1 MSIHEKSRKT
11 HKKDETKAK
20 ASVMKTRDQGAFSLV
35 QPSAR
40 YKNKSLIKFGRVFR
54 NYNLD
59 KMKYCIWV
67 NHRKRVGEVGRGQLR
82 TELCTRSGAAH
93 RKKAFLAPFPGLHN

>member
-20 ASVMKTRDQGAFSLV
+20 ASVIKTCDQGAFSFV

-40 YKNKSLIKFGRVFR
+40 YKNKSLIIFGRVFR
-54 NYNLD
+54 N
-59 KMKYCIWV
+59 
-67 NHRKRVGEVGRGQLR
+67 
-82 TELCTRSGAAH
+82 
-93 RKKAFLAPFPGLHN
+93 

>member
-40 YKNKSLIKFGRVFR
+40 YKNKSLIIFGRVFR
-54 NYNLD
+54 N
-59 KMKYCIWV
+59 
-67 NHRKRVGEVGRGQLR
+67 
-82 TELCTRSGAAH
+82 
-93 RKKAFLAPFPGLHN
+93 